1 MKMHQEGTMVNI
13 YVCEDN
19 QEQLE
24 KIKKAVLNTVMIE
37 DMDMKLALATSNPY
51 AILDDIDAK
60 GGTGIYFLDV
70 DLKTEINGI
79 QLAEKIR
86 QRDPS
91 GFIIFITTHAELSYL
106 TFKYKVEALDYIIKD
121 DFDMVSK
128 RVRECLLYAFKNFTS
143 SNDDRGEVLYIHT
156 KDKVI
161 LIEYSKIICF
171 ETSPTIHKITLYA
184 ENRQIEF
191 YGNMK
196 DIENKLDNRF
206 IRCHRSYIVNQDFIK
221 EIDKKN
227 RVINL
232 KNGQSCLISVR
243 GLKYLKK

>member
-1 MKMHQEGTMVNI
+1 MINI
-13 YVCEDN
+13 YICEDN

-24 KIKKAVLNTVMIE
+24 KVKKAVLDTVMIE
-37 DMDMKLALATSNPY
+37 DMDMKLALATKNPH
-51 AILDDIDAK
+51 AILDDIDEK

-70 DLKTEINGI
+70 DLKTDINGI

-91 GFIIFITTHAELSYL
+91 GFVIFITTHAELSYL

-128 RVRECLLYAFKNFTS
+128 RVRECLMYAFKSFAS
-143 SNDDRGEVLYIHT
+143 SGDDRGEVFYIHT
-156 KDKVI
+156 KDKVV

-191 YGNMK
+191 YSNMK
-196 DIENKLDNRF
+196 DIEDKLDSRF
-206 IRCHRSYIVNQDFIK
+206 IRCHRSYIVNQDYIK
-221 EIDKKN
+221 EVDKKK
-227 RVINL
+227 RMIYL

-243 GLKYLKK
+243 GLKYIK